1 MNGAPAI
8 PVLAERDGAVG
19 IIRLNR
25 PQKFNCLSLGAM
37 QDIATALDGFEADP
51 AVRAVLI
58 AGEGTH
64 FCTGADLDE
73 VQGMR
78 ADRALLSRF
87 ISTGHATLCRLEASP
102 LPVVA
107 AVQGLCLAGG
117 LELVLACDV
126 AFAASTARFGDQHAQ
141 FGLIPG
147 WGGSQRLTRTVG
159 MRRALDLF
167 LSAAWI
173 DAPAAREYGLVNRVT
188 EDAALRADA
197 MAYCRTLAERSRSGL
212 AMMKRLARQ
221 GGDGPLE
228 AGLRSEHS
236 LAVDA
241 LLSPD
246 VTEGL
251 AAFLGRRKP
260 RFA

>member
-1 MNGAPAI
+1 MSNESAAT
-8 PVLAERDGAVG
+8 VLADRDGAVG
-19 IIRLNR
+19 VIRLNR
-25 PQKFNCLSLGAM
+25 PDKFNCLSLGVM
-37 QDIATALDGFEADP
+37 QDIAAALGRFEADP

-58 AGEGTH
+58 AGEGKH

-73 VQGMR
+73 VQGLR
-78 ADRALLSRF
+78 ADRAMLTEF
-87 ISTGHATLCRLEASP
+87 IATGHATLCRLEASP

-107 AVQGLCLAGG
+107 AVHGLCLAGG
-117 LELVLACDV
+117 LELMLACDV
-126 AFAASTARFGDQHAQ
+126 AFAAAAARFGDQHAQ

-173 DAPAAREYGLVNRVT
+173 DAPAAKEWGLINRIT
-188 EDAALRADA
+188 KDAALYSDA
-197 MAYCRTLAERSRSGL
+197 ITYCRTLAERSRSGL
-212 AMMKRLARQ
+212 AMMKRLARE
-221 GGDGPLE
+221 GRDGPLE
-228 AGLRSEHS
+228 QGLRLEQS

-246 VTEGL
+246 VAEGL
-251 AAFLGRRKP
+251 TAFQARRKP